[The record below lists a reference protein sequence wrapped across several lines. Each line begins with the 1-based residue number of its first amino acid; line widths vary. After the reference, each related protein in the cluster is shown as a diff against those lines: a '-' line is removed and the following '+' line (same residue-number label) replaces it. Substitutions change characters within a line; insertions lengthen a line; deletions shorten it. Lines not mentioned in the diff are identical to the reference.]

1 MGAEPMKNFESLF
14 AAYLVFWAIVFL
26 YDFSVSRRLARTEK
40 DLESLRQQLR
50 K

>member
-1 MGAEPMKNFESLF
+1 MKNFESVL

-26 YDFSVSRRLARTEK
+26 YQFSVSRRLSRAED
-40 DLESLRQQLR
+40 DLEKLKQRIN

>member
-1 MGAEPMKNFESLF
+1 MKNFESIF
-14 AAYLVFWAIVFL
+14 AAYLVFWAIVFV
-26 YDFSVSRRLARTEK
+26 YSFTVSRRLARTEQ